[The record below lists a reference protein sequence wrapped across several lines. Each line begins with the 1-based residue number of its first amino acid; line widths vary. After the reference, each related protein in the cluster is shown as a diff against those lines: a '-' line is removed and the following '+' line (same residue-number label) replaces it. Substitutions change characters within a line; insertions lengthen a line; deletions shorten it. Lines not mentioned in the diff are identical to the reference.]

1 MLYFLKRFTFG
12 TLTFILVA
20 YGNTEI
26 FDFEIEQPFAG
37 DTFFNPYQKVSGEYL
52 KANFHAHSKSWGG
65 LTNGSSA
72 AERVIKAYNDSGYD
86 IAGLSNYH
94 SLNHDFEHNG
104 NIHIPIYEHGIN
116 LQKSHY
122 LVFNPQKVLF
132 SDVMLLHTLHTR
144 QSVLNRLNRFSDIV
158 CINHPKIRDGHN
170 ALELQKLN
178 NYSHIELING
188 ASVARAHWD
197 SALSAG
203 KPVWALSNDDI
214 HGINERKFGKSWTA
228 VYADS
233 KDLNGVLN
241 AMRLGR
247 TVAIH
252 NKKRESLTKEEL
264 SIKPPVPD
272 SIRMHGNRLSI
283 VFNSD
288 IESIRLYGQSG
299 KLKKEVTWARRIDYH
314 FEVNDTYIR
323 AEISDGHFDVFV
335 NPVLRVE
342 NNLKIPSNGSSASIS
357 HFKTFCF
364 RLFLVITWVLAG
376 VVLFPNTTRR
386 LTPTLQ

>member
-94 SLNHDFEHNG
+94 SVSHDFIPDR
-104 NIHIPIYEHGIN
+104 NIYIPIYEHGIN

-122 LVFNPQKVLF
+122 LVINAQKVLF
-132 SDVMLLHTLHTR
+132 NDVLLFHTVHSR
-144 QSVLNRLNRFSDIV
+144 QSVLNRLKNLSDLV
-158 CINHPKIRDGHN
+158 SINHPEIRNGHSTT
-170 ALELQKLN
+170 ELQQLG

-203 KPVWALSNDDI
+203 KPVWALSNDDVHRI
-214 HGINERKFGKSWTA
+214 SERKFGKSWTA
-228 VYADS
+228 VYTDS
-233 KDLNGVLN
+233 EDLNGVLN
-241 AMRLGR
+241 AMRRGR
-247 TVAIH
+247 SLAIH

-264 SIKPPVPD
+264 FMKPPVPD
-272 SIRMHGNRLSI
+272 SISMHGNRLSI